1 MLAFIYCHDYYH
13 YYITEHR
20 YLFFISIKICLLLV
34 LRVFNYR
41 SSDGVNFPTNL
52 HEISTPFPN
61 FSDIFSSFSTLDA
74 TCLILHATVLTT
86 LTLCINTVL
95 IKVTQESSMKLQRG
109 YRITKDTI
117 CRINVKCRIKSAFT
131 EGCARL
137 T

>member
-20 YLFFISIKICLLLV
+20 YLFFISIKNCLLLV
-34 LRVFNYR
+34 LRVLNYR

-61 FSDIFSSFSTLDA
+61 FSDIFSSLSTLDA
-74 TCLILHATVLTT
+74 TCLILCATVPKMLT
-86 LTLCINTVL
+86 CINTVL
-95 IKVTQESSMKLQRG
+95 TKVTQESSMKLQKG

-117 CRINVKCRIKSAFT
+117 CRINVKCRIKSALT
-131 EGCARL
+131 GGYTRL